1 VQPLNTAHSLRKS
14 RESSKR
20 QFTVVA
26 YLPEASIVAQRSHSR
41 GVVRRIPCRDEE
53 PTTKPMAA
61 VTDPVTTAARHF
73 FEFLKS

>member
-26 YLPEASIVAQRSHSR
+26 YLPEASTVAQESHSR
-41 GVVRRIPCRDEE
+41 DVERRILCRDEE

-61 VTDPVTTAARHF
+61 VTAPVTTTARHF